1 MSIKRNF
8 PIKTSGVLLV
18 FDNLMYSRF
27 IELVES
33 YDPKTNSSLKEVI
46 TILKR
51 VLNLYKVSSKDT

>member
-1 MSIKRNF
+1 MSIKGNF

-27 IELVES
+27 IELVEN